1 MTSYWLLLMA
11 PFFISLELGDS
22 SLVILSPCSLAPFF
36 VISIFSFS
44 FLSSFSVIFISALW
58 FSAWGSIFFFNIH
71 LYYLSK
77 KKNKGWRLSSY
88 EAQTWN
94 NGINIS
100 VRHMLN
106 ISMLETWPNAIPW
119 GIYQKNILFIL
130 DLIKTWQ
137 RHSQRQNLKY
147 KEQIEKGWR
156 LNY

>member
-1 MTSYWLLLMA
+1 
-11 PFFISLELGDS
+11 
-22 SLVILSPCSLAPFF
+22 
-36 VISIFSFS
+36 
-44 FLSSFSVIFISALW
+44 
-58 FSAWGSIFFFNIH
+58 
-71 LYYLSK
+71 
-77 KKNKGWRLSSY
+77 
-88 EAQTWN
+88 
-94 NGINIS
+94 
-100 VRHMLN
+100 MLN